1 MTGQTSFRKR
11 SAKKSPLH
19 SHIVAMSS
27 NNLDR
32 NIRWVPIS
40 PGFDVV
46 PLCADFVLL
55 LWFKTSTTEE
65 FLLFELE
72 CKITSESDFRR
83 ARIEGHESA
92 TCRSIVFRMTFLSS
106 VGSYPQ

>member
-40 PGFDVV
+40 SGGFDV
-46 PLCADFVLL
+46 PLCAAFVL
-55 LWFKTSTTEE
+55 LWFKTSTIEE
-65 FLLFELE
+65 LFLFELE
-72 CKITSESDFRR
+72 FKITSESDFRR

-106 VGSYPQ
+106 VGSYLR